1 MKTWEE
7 DERPYEAVTQQ
18 QGARVWSV
26 RNSWPGTVEL
36 QWGEDSGG
44 LQRPTTVTVV
54 GKVDDGT
61 SQSPIGYAI
70 CHFVQSDGTQ
80 GAEAIADGSGG
91 FSIEVSPGLQGFLYC
106 NPPGFLQLVLSTFV
120 STMGMTAGET
130 IPAIGREE
138 VSPRTTVIATLI
150 AQEQPAAPQA
160 RKEALFAAL
169 ARGDPALTAL
179 VDAAVILFPPLQK
192 AGIDV

>member
-1 MKTWEE
+1 MKLS
-7 DERPYEAVTQQ
+7 RSS
-18 QGARVWSV
+18 RVLVCGLSGIVGLALWSC
-26 RNSWPGTVEL
+26 SGGGGSE
-36 QWGEDSGG
+36 GEDSGG

-80 GAEAIADGSGG
+80 SAEAIADGSGV
-91 FSIEVSPGLQGFLYC
+91 FSIQVSPGLQGFLYC
-106 NPPGFLQLVLSTFV
+106 TPPGFLQLVLSTFV

-150 AQEQPAAPQA
+150 AQEQPAD
-160 RKEALFAAL
+160 RMLCY
-169 ARGDPALTAL
+169 R
-179 VDAAVILFPPLQK
+179 
-192 AGIDV
+192 